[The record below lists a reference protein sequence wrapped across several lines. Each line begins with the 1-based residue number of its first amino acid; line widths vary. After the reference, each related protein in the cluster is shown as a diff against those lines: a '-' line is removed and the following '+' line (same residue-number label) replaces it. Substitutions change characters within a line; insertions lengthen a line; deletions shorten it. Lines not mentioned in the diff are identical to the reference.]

1 MHVAASVVHTM
12 PAPADNTASP
22 AATVARQSNPL
33 SPEHLQ
39 QLSDAKRRA
48 KKVRRAA
55 SVAALS
61 GWSMLVFA
69 CVSLAFAIFSDWSA
83 WAVGIGLLL
92 VALNELRGSTML
104 RRADPA
110 GAKVLGW
117 NQLVLAAL
125 LVAYATWSLATSLR
139 QPLGAALQSGDPQI
153 DAMAAN
159 ITSAV
164 TYGLYGTLAVL
175 GLLLPGLTS
184 IYYFSRGRIVRSFLA
199 ETPEWIVE
207 IMRRS

>member
-1 MHVAASVVHTM
+1 MHAAAASMTD
-12 PAPADNTASP
+12 PSP
-22 AATVARQSNPL
+22 TNNSGPL
-33 SPEHLQ
+33 SPQHLQ

-69 CVSLAFAIFSDWSA
+69 VISLALAVFSDWSA

-92 VALNELRGSTML
+92 IALNELRGSAML

-125 LVAYATWSLATSLR
+125 LVSYATWSLASALHH
-139 QPLGAALQSGDPQI
+139 PPSVALQSGDPQI

-164 TYGLYGTLAVL
+164 TYGLYAGMAVL

-184 IYYFSRGRIVRSFLA
+184 MYYFTRARIVRAFLA
-199 ETPEWIVE
+199 QTPDWIVE

>member
-1 MHVAASVVHTM
+1 MATTPHNPVSPPTSAS
-12 PAPADNTASP
+12 S
-22 AATVARQSNPL
+22 PL

-39 QLSDAKRRA
+39 QLSEAKRRA

-69 CVSLAFAIFSDWSA
+69 MISLAFAIFSDWSA

-92 VALNELRGSTML
+92 VALNELRGSSML
-104 RRADPA
+104 RKADPA

-117 NQLVLAAL
+117 NQIVLATL
-125 LVAYATWSLATSLR
+125 LVAYSTWSLATALR
-139 QPLGAALQSGDPQI
+139 QPPSNSMPSGDPQL
-153 DAMAAN
+153 DALAAS
-159 ITSAV
+159 ITSTV
-164 TYGLYGTLAVL
+164 TYGLYGSMAVL

-184 IYYFSRGRIVRSFLA
+184 LYYFSRIHVVRTFLA
-199 ETPEWIVE
+199 DTPEWIVE

>member
-1 MHVAASVVHTM
+1 MFIAANTHSDM
-12 PAPADNTASP
+12 PAPAENAASP
-22 AATVARQSNPL
+22 SPQSSPL
-33 SPEHLQ
+33 SPQHLH

-69 CVSLAFAIFSDWSA
+69 CISLALAFFSDWSA

-92 VALNELRGSTML
+92 VALNELRGSAML

-139 QPLGAALQSGDPQI
+139 QPPGAGMQSGDPQI

-164 TYGLYGTLAVL
+164 TYGLYGTMAIL

-184 IYYFSRGRIVRSFLA
+184 IYYFSRARIVRSFLA
-199 ETPEWIVE
+199 ETPAWIVE

>member
-1 MHVAASVVHTM
+1 M
-12 PAPADNTASP
+12 PVTLPPHSDSP
-22 AATVARQSNPL
+22 AECVSPL
-33 SPEHLQ
+33 APEHLQ

-69 CVSLAFAIFSDWSA
+69 CISLALAFFSDWSA

-92 VALNELRGSTML
+92 VALNELRGSAML

-139 QPLGAALQSGDPQI
+139 QPLGTALQSGDPQI

-184 IYYFSRGRIVRSFLA
+184 IYYFSRARIIRSFLA

>member
-1 MHVAASVVHTM
+1 MDLAVHAQPAM
-12 PAPADNTASP
+12 PASAENAARPSP
-22 AATVARQSNPL
+22 QSSPL
-33 SPEHLQ
+33 APEHLQ

-48 KKVRRAA
+48 RKVRRAA

-69 CVSLAFAIFSDWSA
+69 CISLALAFFSDWSA

-92 VALNELRGSTML
+92 VALNELRGSAML

-110 GAKVLGW
+110 GSKVLGW

-125 LVAYATWSLATSLR
+125 LVAYATWSLASALR
-139 QPLGAALQSGDPQI
+139 QPPGASLQSGDPQI
-153 DAMAAN
+153 DAMAAG

-164 TYGLYGTLAVL
+164 TYGLYGTMAIL

-184 IYYFSRGRIVRSFLA
+184 IYYFTRARIVRAFLA
-199 ETPEWIVE
+199 DTPAWIVE

>member
-1 MHVAASVVHTM
+1 M
-12 PAPADNTASP
+12 PVPAENTASTAP
-22 AATVARQSNPL
+22 PVADQGNPL
-33 SPEHLQ
+33 SPLHLQ

-48 KKVRRAA
+48 KKVHRAA

-69 CVSLAFAIFSDWSA
+69 LISLAFAFFSDWSA

-92 VALNELRGSTML
+92 VSLNELRGGAML

-125 LVAYATWSLATSLR
+125 LVTYATWSLATSLR

-184 IYYFSRGRIVRSFLA
+184 IYYFSRARIVRAFLA